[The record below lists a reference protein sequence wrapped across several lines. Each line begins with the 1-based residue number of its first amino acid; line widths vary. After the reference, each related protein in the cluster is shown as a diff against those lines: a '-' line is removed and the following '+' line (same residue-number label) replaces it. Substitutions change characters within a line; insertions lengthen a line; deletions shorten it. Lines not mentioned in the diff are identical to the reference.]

1 MGLDAW
7 VYAVRNKYVADQG
20 DVDVKLWSNKEK
32 DDNNIG
38 CLPPRVKKKEVFY
51 WRKHHN
57 LHQWMENLYRSKGGS
72 EDSFN
77 CASVRLTKEDIDD
90 LEKDILSGSLPE
102 TWGNSDDRLEEDVQF
117 LLEARKFLKK
127 GYAIFYDSWW

>member
-7 VYAVRNKYVADQG
+7 VYAVKSKYVKDQG
-20 DVDVKLWSNKEK
+20 DVDVNLWTGKQ
-32 DDNNIG
+32 DGAQG

-57 LHQWMENLYRSKGGS
+57 LHEWMESLYRNRGGS
-72 EDSFN
+72 AESFN
-77 CASVRLTKEDIDD
+77 CVNVRLTEEDLDN
-90 LEKDILSGSLPE
+90 LEKDTLSNNLPE
-102 TWGNSDDRLEEDVQF
+102 AWGSSDDRLEEDVRF

-127 GYAIFYDSWW
+127 GYALFYDSWW